1 MTATKY
7 PFHPA
12 CRLFPEMS
20 KEELQALAEDIKI
33 NGLLQ
38 PIVLYQ
44 GQILD
49 GRNRYKA
56 CIIAGVK
63 ARFVEW
69 DGEGDPL
76 AWVLSTNLVRRH
88 LTASQRA
95 LLALDVLPLMAKQ
108 AKERQ
113 RRGKGVAKNNATQ
126 LGKASSAAARITR
139 SNATYVEMAKA
150 IQVTA
155 PELVEHIRS
164 GEITVPEAKQ
174 IAQMQPD
181 QQKAALRQIRQGN
194 LSDGKGKSF
203 PFGTPRKAKPNVI
216 HTPPGVCQFLFDLIS
231 PVYDVKTI
239 LDPSAG
245 DAALTRPWKKRKV
258 ISFEVIEGRDFM
270 ECPEWIECDLV
281 TCNPPFNNA
290 VGSEYLPHVFLKRIV
305 QVVPAKTP
313 IAFFAPL
320 TLRIDQGSKSARW
333 RWLRDCCPPI
343 TSVVSLPYDLF
354 AGVKVHAEILLFN
367 MPKLR
372 PHYFLPDEYLG

>member
-12 CRLFPEMS
+12 CKLFPEMS
-20 KEELQALAEDIKI
+20 KDELQALAEDIKT
-33 NGLLQ
+33 NGLQQ
-38 PIVLYQ
+38 PIVLYE

-56 CIIAGVK
+56 CKLAGVK
-63 ARFVEW
+63 PKFVDW

-113 RRGKGVAKNNATQ
+113 QQGRGKKVAQKNATK

-155 PELVEHIRS
+155 PALVEHIRS

-174 IAQMQPD
+174 ISQMQPE
-181 QQKAALRQIRQGN
+181 QQKAAIRQIRQGD
-194 LSDGKGKSF
+194 LSDGKGKPF
-203 PFGTPRKAKPNVI
+203 PFGTPRKSKPTVI
-216 HTPPGVCQFLFDLIS
+216 HTPPGVCQFLYDLIS
-231 PVYDVKTI
+231 PVYEVKTI

-245 DAALTRPWKKRKV
+245 DAALTKPWKKRKV
-258 ISFEVIEGRDFM
+258 ISFELSKGQDFM
-270 ECPEWIECDLV
+270 ECPDWIECDLV

-290 VGSEYLPHVFLKRIV
+290 AGSEYLPHVFLKRIV

-313 IAFFAPL
+313 IAFF
-320 TLRIDQGSKSARW
+320 RSA
-333 RWLRDCCPPI
+333 D
-343 TSVVSLPYDLF
+343 F
-354 AGVKVHAEILLFN
+354 A
-367 MPKLR
+367 
-372 PHYFLPDEYLG
+372 D